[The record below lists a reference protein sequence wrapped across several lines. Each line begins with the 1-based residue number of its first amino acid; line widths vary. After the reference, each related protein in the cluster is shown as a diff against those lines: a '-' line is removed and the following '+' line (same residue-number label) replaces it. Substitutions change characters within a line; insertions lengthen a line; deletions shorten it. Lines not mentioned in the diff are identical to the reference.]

1 MDSARRERALEH
13 AKLYEK
19 PDDRNFTYSGP
30 QERMM
35 NVERSETVAPGK
47 NQLLMETKS
56 TVIKE
61 YHRA

>member
-47 NQLLMETKS
+47 KMETKS